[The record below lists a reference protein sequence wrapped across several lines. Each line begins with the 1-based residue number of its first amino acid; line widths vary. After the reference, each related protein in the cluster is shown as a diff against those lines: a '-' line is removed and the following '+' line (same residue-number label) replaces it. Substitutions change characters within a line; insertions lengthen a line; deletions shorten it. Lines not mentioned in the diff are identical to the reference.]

1 MGGGGAEVQNLPA
14 SGIIIPRSGPATL
27 LSFESF
33 IAFVSFIRRN
43 ADFPTACR
51 STSGVIAIIPY
62 YPTRAR
68 LLIRDIPEALVLALE
83 ERAAANG
90 RSAEAEH
97 RLILEEALRSGRNEF
112 RKRAARLRA
121 RTASRTQA
129 ESADLIREDRDSR

>member
-1 MGGGGAEVQNLPA
+1 MAQLLVRDLPE
-14 SGIIIPRSGPATL
+14 T
-27 LSFESF
+27 
-33 IAFVSFIRRN
+33 
-43 ADFPTACR
+43 
-51 STSGVIAIIPY
+51 
-62 YPTRAR
+62 
-68 LLIRDIPEALVLALE
+68 LVLALK

-121 RTASRTQA
+121 GTAGRILG